1 MLLCMDLG
9 GTAVKLGLVDEE
21 GNIHARSEAD
31 VRGDGYATPIFHTA
45 MEAARDFLVRTG
57 ARVRGVG
64 ISATGQIDSR
74 TGVVI
79 GTNGAIPNYE
89 GTNLKALAE
98 AAFGAPAWA
107 LNDANAAA
115 LGECFTGAA
124 RGRRHVLM
132 LTLGTGVGGGLVLDG
147 RLYGGARG
155 IAGELGHF
163 PLERGGRPCACGNRG
178 CLEQYVSVT
187 ALIRL
192 ARETTGEAEL
202 DGRKIFA
209 RAAQGDQ
216 ALGRVLARWTE
227 DVAAGVAGLV
237 HVFNP
242 EMVLIGGG
250 VSAQE
255 KLFLQP
261 LREQVLARAMPCFAQ
276 SLRLERAALGNDAG
290 LVGAARYWLDCMA
303 RE

>member
-9 GTAVKLGLVDEE
+9 GTAVKLGLVDEA
-21 GNIHARSEAD
+21 GNIHARGEAD

-45 MEAARDFLVRTG
+45 TEAARDFLARTG
-57 ARVRGVG
+57 AQVRGVG

-98 AAFGAPAWA
+98 TAFGAPAWA

-124 RGRRHVLM
+124 CGRRHVLM

-178 CLEQYVSVT
+178 CLEQYASVT

-192 ARETTGEAEL
+192 ARETTGKTEL

-209 RAAQGDQ
+209 RVAQGDQ
-216 ALGRVLARWTE
+216 ALSYALAQWTE
-227 DVAAGVAGLV
+227 DVAAGIAGLV

-242 EMVLIGGG
+242 EVVLIGGG

-255 KLFLQP
+255 ELFLQP
-261 LREQVLARAMPCFAQ
+261 LRAQVLARVMSCFAQ
-276 SLRLERAALGNDAG
+276 GLRLERAALGNDAG
-290 LVGAARYWLDCMA
+290 LVGAARYWLDRDA
-303 RE
+303 ES